1 LITESTSEKLVNI
14 TDLMSDLYEGINDA
28 QTSAL
33 WGGPHDWHILCLTKA
48 FLSILEHFQK
58 MTLLSQDF

>member
-1 LITESTSEKLVNI
+1 MIKI
-14 TDLMSDLYEGINDA
+14 TDLMADLYEGNSDA
-28 QTSAL
+28 QKTAL

-58 MTLLSQDF
+58 MTMLSQDF